1 MLRSLTVAVL
11 ITLGGGLLMMAHA
24 QTDVSG
30 LGAEQRGEVNIGG
43 VPQ

>member
-11 ITLGGGLLMMAHA
+11 ITLGCGLLAIA

-30 LGAEQRGEVNIGG
+30 G
-43 VPQ
+43 VHHQV